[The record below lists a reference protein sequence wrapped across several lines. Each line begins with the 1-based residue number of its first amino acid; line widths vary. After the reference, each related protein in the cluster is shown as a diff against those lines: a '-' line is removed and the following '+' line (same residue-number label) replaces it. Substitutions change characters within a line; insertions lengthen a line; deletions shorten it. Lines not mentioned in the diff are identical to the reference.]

1 MDTQK
6 VLPEFEQSLRE
17 RRMANRSVI
26 RYLSIARDFVTFLGP
41 DRAPDHFA
49 VRDFLVSKNHGQC
62 KPQTLAVF
70 STAIRS
76 LLGHFAFEGD
86 DTAAKTLVV
95 LAAHPLVPKVR
106 QTDLKQIVPV
116 TREMY
121 LTARAKMR
129 RFRHQV
135 ATDLL
140 YWTGARISEVFGEEK
155 AGIPPLTVKH
165 GIELVEQGWTKTQGK
180 GGKIR
185 TLVLPVGAR
194 DSLRKYLHPRRAALA
209 LGVPLE
215 QAPLFK
221 MVGQS
226 YWLVLKSVGIHGAH
240 GFRHGYRDR
249 ARRAGLS
256 DELQSALLGHG
267 PSNVTRGYG
276 KVELDELQAAVEQM
290 WRAEDGATQAA

>member
-1 MDTQK
+1 
-6 VLPEFEQSLRE
+6 
-17 RRMANRSVI
+17 
-26 RYLSIARDFVTFLGP
+26 
-41 DRAPDHFA
+41 
-49 VRDFLVSKNHGQC
+49 
-62 KPQTLAVF
+62 
-70 STAIRS
+70 
-76 LLGHFAFEGD
+76 LLGHLAFEGD

-95 LAAHPLVPKVR
+95 LAAHPLTPKVR
-106 QTDLKQIVPV
+106 QTDQKQIVPV

-135 ATDLL
+135 ATDLM

-155 AGIPPLTVKH
+155 AGIPALTVKH
-165 GIELVEQGWTKTQGK
+165 GIELCDQGWTKTQGK

-194 DSLRKYLHPRRAALA
+194 DSLRKYLHTMRAALT
-209 LGVPLE
+209 LGVPVE

-267 PSNVTRGYG
+267 PGGSVTRGYG
-276 KVELDELQAAVEQM
+276 RVQLDELEAGVEAM
-290 WRAEDGATQAA
+290 WRAEEGTSQAA